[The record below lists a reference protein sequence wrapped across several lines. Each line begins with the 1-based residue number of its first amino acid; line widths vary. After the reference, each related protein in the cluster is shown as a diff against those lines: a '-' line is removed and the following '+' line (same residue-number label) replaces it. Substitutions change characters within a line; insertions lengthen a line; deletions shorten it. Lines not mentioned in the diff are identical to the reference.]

1 MPSGTDLGSLM
12 IRQSLPPPAKPVARA
27 AVAKVVVGFVVTAFS
42 ANSLEFNF
50 YPKSSVVLTLPVT
63 GAGAITFRLAPV
75 LNTNAQITATTWS
88 GPTLGPAGGV
98 PIGAFGVRMGP
109 ITGFV
114 NDAAYTLTVN
124 QNGLPITGEPVL
136 KLRYDSV
143 FGWTALK
150 NIKSAGN
157 LDVDGGLLVRTGGVS
172 CRGVMS
178 CGAFTTAG
186 NSNITGGAGLNV
198 TGAVTIGGHNG
209 TPSIP
214 LTTRVATGGT
224 WEMVTPNNFNV
235 GQSLTVVGSAA
246 VQGTF
251 AISPTLGMST
261 LTGAPI
267 KTQTALEVATTVT
280 ANSFI
285 TRSDRKIKENIV
297 ADPTVYLDDLMKLQ
311 VVNFNY
317 NSKYDAKKKKRTGL
331 IAQDV
336 EEVLPMLVETNE
348 EEKIKSISY
357 SELVPLLISAVQ
369 TLKKAV
375 DAQQLQIAALMKL
388 SPLATSS

>member
-27 AVAKVVVGFVVTAFS
+27 AVAKLAVGFVVTAFS
-42 ANSLEFNF
+42 TNSLEFNF

-63 GAGAITFRLAPV
+63 GAGAITFRLTPV
-75 LNTNAQITATTWS
+75 LNTNPQITATTWS

-98 PIGAFGVRMGP
+98 PTGAFGVRMGP

-114 NDAAYTLTVN
+114 LNAAYTLTVN

-157 LDVDGGLLVRTGGVS
+157 LDVDGGLMVRTGGVTVQGTLNVS
-172 CRGVMS
+172 GPLNASAGIV
-178 CGAFTTAG
+178 GGG
-186 NSNITGGAGLNV
+186 NSAFKGNV
-198 TGAVTIGGHNG
+198 SIGTIGQTYGLYVIGSTTSAGPIIGTSNG
-209 TPSIP
+209 NS
-214 LTTRVATGGT
+214 LAD
-224 WEMVTPNNFNV
+224 
-235 GQSLTVVGSAA
+235 LTVVGPAQ
-246 VQGTF
+246 VQNTF
-251 AISPTLGMST
+251 AISPTFGMTT

-267 KTQTALEVATTVT
+267 KTQTSLEVATTVT

-336 EEVLPMLVETNE
+336 EEVLPMLVDTNE